1 MILSS
6 FYDVMHY
13 TGTVAICI
21 RMYIFSVMYVLRMG
35 DSKNFMS
42 RYSYHKSIAIA
53 IIIIM
58 YHNSFGCI
66 TMTVS
71 YYTKIVDI

>member
-1 MILSS
+1 MILSA

-13 TGTVAICI
+13 TDTVAICI

-35 DSKNFMS
+35 DSKNFMLQ
-42 RYSYHKSIAIA
+42 YNYHKSIAIA
-53 IIIIM
+53 ITIIM

-66 TMTVS
+66 TITVS
-71 YYTKIVDI
+71 Y